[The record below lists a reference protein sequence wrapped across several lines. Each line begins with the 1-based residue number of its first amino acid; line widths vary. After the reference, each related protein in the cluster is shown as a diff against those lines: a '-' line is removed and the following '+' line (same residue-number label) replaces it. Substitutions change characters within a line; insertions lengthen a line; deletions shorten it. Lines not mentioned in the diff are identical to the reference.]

1 MNQIVRLHRDDN
13 LRRDTVEPVRSA
25 APDSAE
31 ATLARGHLW
40 LRFPKTLE
48 AEFAADTLEPRRR
61 LLVSCALLGCLGVVL
76 GSGNVNDATPEIAAL
91 VWQLVWVWMAL
102 AMAGLLA
109 TWLSPTRVRQGWH
122 AEFITTLL
130 GTAMS
135 LLVIWMATASRA
147 DTAITHSAMAAIPVM
162 YSCIAAR
169 LRFYWSLTSALITFG
184 AYVLFVKGFTP
195 DQAQMA
201 TGLRHL
207 MAMSF
212 AFGLLA
218 NYAFEHRERRNWL
231 LRRVEQHQ
239 RDALLQTSAQ
249 LQLLSIQDPLT
260 GLNNRRQFDVTLQ
273 EAIDQATWEQT
284 PLALL
289 AIDVDF
295 FKRYND
301 SHGHPAGDTCLI
313 EIARV
318 LAIQAKIHGGSA
330 ARLGGE
336 EFAIILPDHAPDQ
349 AQHAGE
355 SVCNAVAAL
364 RMPHRDST
372 VADHVTISAGL
383 ANWQA
388 EPRDTP
394 QCLQDRADRALYR
407 AKAEGRN
414 KVCAEQA
421 CNQADNAPVHLASPM
436 PTERLAGPVDDQAE
450 ADEERCQETLEGHFL
465 SLRFPEPLE
474 SAYIEHNAEPRRK
487 QLALTALLGL
497 LIFNISAILNRAMF
511 GDIQD
516 SVLDFQVWVSAW
528 ILLLTTF
535 IWFTPR
541 PLWREALYS
550 LSTATVALVSTWV
563 FSKSQLTSTLSYSVC
578 LMLIPMFS
586 GVAARQ
592 PFWFTCVPSVIT
604 SLAVALMLKPV
615 GPVQEIVYG
624 DNLFMIVNN
633 MVYTLI
639 LAYTLEHG
647 LRKEWLLARID
658 GIQRDALLA
667 ASQRLKALSV
677 VDPLT
682 GICNRRQFE
691 DDLDRIW
698 GECLDDQRP
707 LGMLIIDVDHFKLYN
722 DKLGHLAGDECLKLV
737 AALISKTAQADKGI
751 AARLGGEEFGVLLP
765 GGSLNEALKLAE
777 RIRLTIS
784 QACIAHDYAP
794 SRHVTVSIGV
804 ASLIP
809 QDGMDRISL
818 FATADKALYEAKR
831 TGRNKVLGP
840 SLSEAGHHRR
850 VNRSADV
857 A

>member
-1 MNQIVRLHRDDN
+1 M
-13 LRRDTVEPVRSA
+13 RSA
-25 APDSAE
+25 APESAE

-40 LRFPKTLE
+40 LRFPKALE
-48 AEFAADTLEPRRR
+48 AEFATDTLEPRRR

-76 GSGNVNDATPEIAAL
+76 GSGNVNEATPEIAPL
-91 VWQLVWVWMAL
+91 VWRLVWVWMAL
-102 AMAGLLA
+102 ALTGLLA
-109 TWLSPTRVRQGWH
+109 TWLSPTRIRQGWH

-169 LRFYWSLTSALITFG
+169 LRFYWSLSSALITFV

-195 DQAQMA
+195 EQAQMA
-201 TGLRHL
+201 TGLKHL

-231 LRRVEQHQ
+231 LRRVERHQ
-239 RDALLQTSAQ
+239 REALIQTSAQ

-260 GLNNRRQFDVTLQ
+260 GLHNRRQFDATLQ
-273 EAIDQATWEQT
+273 QAIDKATWEQK

-318 LAIQAKIHGGSA
+318 LAMQAKIHGGSA

-336 EFAIILPDHAPDQ
+336 EFAIILPDHGPDQ

-355 SVCNAVAAL
+355 SVCKAVAAMG
-364 RMPHRDST
+364 MPHSDSP
-372 VADHVTISAGL
+372 VADHVSISAGL
-383 ANWQA
+383 ANWHA

-394 QCLQDRADRALYR
+394 RGLQDRADRALYR
-407 AKAEGRN
+407 AKTEGRN
-414 KVCAEQA
+414 RLCTELISD
-421 CNQADNAPVHLASPM
+421 QADNTPVHQASPM
-436 PTERLAGPVDDQAE
+436 PAENLAPPVDDQAE

-465 SLRFPEPLE
+465 GLRFPEPLE
-474 SAYIEHNAEPRRK
+474 SAYIHHNAEPRRK
-487 QLALTALLGL
+487 QLALTAMLGL
-497 LIFNISAILNRAMF
+497 LIFNVSAILNRSMF
-511 GDIQD
+511 GDIQE
-516 SVLDFQVWVSAW
+516 SVLDVQVWVSAW

-550 LSTATVALVSTWV
+550 MSTTTVALVSTWV

-604 SLAVALMLKPV
+604 SLAVALLLKPV
-615 GPVQEIVYG
+615 GPVQEVVYG

-658 GIQRDALLA
+658 GLQRDALLA

-698 GECLDDQRP
+698 GECLEDQRP

-737 AALISKTAQADKGI
+737 ATLISKTAQADKGL
-751 AARLGGEEFGVLLP
+751 AARLGGEEFGVLMP
-765 GGSLNEALKLAE
+765 GGPLGEALQLAE

-784 QACIAHDYAP
+784 QASIAHDYAP

-809 QDGMDRISL
+809 QDGMDRVSL

-840 SLSEAGHHRR
+840 QVQEQAHHRR
-850 VNRSADV
+850 LNRSVDLA
-857 A
+857 